1 MNIFLDTSILFKLY
15 HQEKGSQEVDAFLSS
30 HEIEHLYISEVTL
43 VEFCSAVTK
52 KFRMNEITL
61 EQADNL
67 VELFEKD
74 YSTYKLVR
82 VDDTLLNKAKSLVL
96 KYRIEGLRT
105 LDAI

>member
-1 MNIFLDTSILFKLY
+1 
-15 HQEKGSQEVDAFLSS
+15 
-30 HEIEHLYISEVTL
+30 
-43 VEFCSAVTK
+43 
-52 KFRMNEITL
+52 MNEITL

-105 LDAI
+105 LDAIQLASAITVKDSFTIMMTSDDKLAETANLEGLKTE